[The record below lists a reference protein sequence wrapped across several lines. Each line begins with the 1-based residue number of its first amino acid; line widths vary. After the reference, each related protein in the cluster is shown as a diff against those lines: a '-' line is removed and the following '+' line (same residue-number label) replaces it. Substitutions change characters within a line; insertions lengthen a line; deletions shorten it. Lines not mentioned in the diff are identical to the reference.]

1 MKEMVAIPTGLR
13 AVAAGY
19 ALAVDNTV
27 KTLTTLNAATTDV
40 LLSIPGTVWITFGGE
55 DPVSATPIG
64 HKVSDI
70 DLIQIPSGIASTLK
84 ITRDTAS
91 GSSTVY
97 VTECRR
103 TS

>member
-1 MKEMVAIPTGLR
+1 MKESFAIPTGLR
-13 AVAAGY
+13 AVVAGY

-27 KTLTTLNAATTDV
+27 KTLTALNAATTDV
-40 LLSIPGTVWITFGGE
+40 ILSVPGTVWMTFGGE
-55 DPVSATPIG
+55 NPVSATTVG

-70 DLIQIPSGIASTLK
+70 DLMVIPSGLAATLEV
-84 ITRDTAS
+84 TRDTAS
-91 GSSTVY
+91 GDSVIY